1 MNTLSTLQL
10 ILALV
15 SILVG
20 HSLGETE
27 EEIQLRER
35 LCGLASLEHIN
46 PPIPYTST
54 WVRAHNEPSQRFHN
68 HGKIDSYE
76 KITTV
81 THKQLFIEV
90 HVHAQK
96 CP

>member
-1 MNTLSTLQL
+1 MNTPSTLQL

-35 LCGLASLEHIN
+35 ICGLASLEHIN

-54 WVRAHNEPSQRFHN
+54 WVRAHNEPLGRFYN
-68 HGKIDSYE
+68 YREGLYL
-76 KITTV
+76 V
-81 THKQLFIEV
+81 G
-90 HVHAQK
+90 
-96 CP
+96 